1 MSNDKAIRQ
10 TESSSPLRGYRLFR
24 IFGFEV
30 KLDLSWLLL
39 GLLITWTLARGLF
52 PMDYPN
58 LAESTYWWMGF
69 MGALGILFSIVF
81 HELSHSLVS
90 RYYGLPIRGITLFIF
105 GGMAEME
112 KEPASPKVEFLMA
125 VAGPLASFFL
135 GLTFFILTWL
145 FVFSNV
151 PTPVVGVFH
160 YLAVIN
166 IVLAVF
172 NLVPAFPLDGGRM
185 LRAALWHWKKNLHTA
200 TRIASTFGTT
210 FGLVLI
216 ILGVIGLFQGN
227 IIGGMWWILIGIFL
241 RGAASASYRQMV
253 FNETLSNKPVSHFMK
268 TDPIVVSPALTI
280 DDVVE
285 NYVYQ
290 YHYKMFPV
298 VDGDNLVGCVTTRR
312 IKDIPR
318 ERWRD
323 TTVGNIATHCSP
335 DNTVPP
341 DKDAA
346 KLVATMARPGASS
359 RFMVVDAGRLLGIVS
374 LKDLTEFISLKL
386 ELEPGK

>member
-1 MSNDKAIRQ
+1 MNGDRAINQ
-10 TESSSPLRGYRLFR
+10 TESGSPLRGYRLFR

-52 PMDYPN
+52 PADYPN
-58 LAESTYWWMGF
+58 LAESAYWWMGLI
-69 MGALGILFSIVF
+69 GALGILFSIVF
-81 HELSHSLVS
+81 HELSHSVVS

-125 VAGPLASFFL
+125 VAGPLASFLL
-135 GLTFFILTWL
+135 GLIFFILTW
-145 FVFSNV
+145 FFTFSGV
-151 PTPVVGVFH
+151 PVPVVGVLH

-166 IVLAVF
+166 VVLAVF

-185 LRAALWHWKKNLHTA
+185 LRAALWHWKKNLHSA

-216 ILGVIGLFQGN
+216 VLGVLNLFQGN

-241 RGAASASYRQMV
+241 RGAANASYRQLV
-253 FNETLSNKPVSHFMK
+253 FNEALSAKPVSQFMK
-268 TDPIVVSPALTI
+268 TDPVTVSPALTI
-280 DDVVE
+280 ADLVE
-285 NYVYQ
+285 NYIYQ

-298 VDGDNLVGCVTTRR
+298 VEGGTLSGCITTRQV
-312 IKDIPR
+312 KDIPR
-318 ERWRD
+318 EQWRQK
-323 TTVGNIATHCSP
+323 TVGDVAEHCSP
-335 DNTVPP
+335 ENTVPP
-341 DKDAA
+341 EKDTAE
-346 KLVATMARPGASS
+346 LLSLLARPGANS
-359 RFMVVDAGRLLGIVS
+359 RFMVVDNGRLVGIIS
-374 LKDLTEFISLKL
+374 LKDLMEFISLKL
-386 ELEPGK
+386 ELESEK